1 MSGIVIVI
9 GLSTM
14 AIGLLSLASPRR
26 LARVIRNL
34 KTPFGIYIGAGIRIL
49 LGVSLWFAAP
59 ASRAPDVLQ
68 PLGLIFVVIGITRL
82 IIGPKVF
89 HKMLDWWVSR
99 PGLVRAWGVIAVAF
113 GALLIYWVT
122 P

>member
-1 MSGIVIVI
+1 MSGIVIAI

-26 LARVIRNL
+26 LARLIRNL
-34 KTPFGIYIGAGIRIL
+34 KTPFWFYFGAGIKVL

-59 ASRAPDVLQ
+59 ASRAPDVMQ
-68 PLGLIFVVIGITRL
+68 PLGLFFVVTGLIRL
-82 IIGPKVF
+82 IIGPKVLR
-89 HKMLDWWVSR
+89 KLLDWWVSR